1 VAEQDFSEEWTNRAL
16 DTVDRVVAT
25 VNDKAIRPAI
35 VAARGVV
42 FGVIVGMAGLVILV
56 MLSIGLIRLSTV
68 YLFDHKVWISYL
80 VLSAIF
86 CTAGAFAYSKR
97 GVAGH
102 DD

>member
-1 VAEQDFSEEWTNRAL
+1 MAEQDFSQEWTNRAL

-25 VNDKAIRPAI
+25 VNDKALRPAI
-35 VAARGVV
+35 IAARGVV
-42 FGVIVGMAGLVILV
+42 FGVIIGMAGLVILV
-56 MLSIGLIRLSTV
+56 MVSIGLVRLGTV

-80 VLSAIF
+80 VLSALF
-86 CTAGAFAYSKR
+86 CAGGAFAYAKR